1 MGSEMCIRDS
11 FREGVGALKQLA
23 ESAKEDGQLGKA
35 IDADFFPVI
44 SSYNRDPYMVITSA
58 KVVVGPQ
65 LIQDVFSTVESRLL
79 DALIILE
86 KEFGNL
92 DELDI
97 DISAKNPDELKA
109 IIDKLI
115 VIVYNDN
122 SVSIGDDNRIKNSTI
137 ASSLTQNGN

>member
-1 MGSEMCIRDS
+1 
-11 FREGVGALKQLA
+11 
-23 ESAKEDGQLGKA
+23 
-35 IDADFFPVI
+35 
-44 SSYNRDPYMVITSA
+44 MVITSA

-122 SVSIGDDNRIKNSTI
+122 SVSIGDDNRIKDSTI
-137 ASSLTQNGN
+137 ASSLTQNDNQPLNN